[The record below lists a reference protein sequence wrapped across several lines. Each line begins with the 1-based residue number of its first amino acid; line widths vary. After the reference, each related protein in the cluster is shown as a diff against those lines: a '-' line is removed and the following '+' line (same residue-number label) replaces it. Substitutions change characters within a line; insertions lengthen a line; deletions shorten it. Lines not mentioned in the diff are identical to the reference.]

1 MNISSRA
8 ALAIFIITAAAC
20 GGGGGSGYSNGSPT
34 GPTQPTCPSTPGT
47 VCLVSSNQFSP
58 TSITIL
64 AGSAVAFDNISNT
77 THNVT
82 FTTSGAPADVS
93 DFSSGTQSVVFP
105 TAGTYNYHCTIHG
118 LSMSG
123 VVVVQ

>member
-1 MNISSRA
+1 MSIASRA
-8 ALAIFIITAAAC
+8 AVVLLSIAAIAC
-20 GGGGGSGYSNGSPT
+20 GGGGSGYSNGSTT
-34 GPTQPTCPSTPGT
+34 GPNQPTCPSTPGT

-58 TSITIL
+58 SSITIS

-82 FTTSGAPADVS
+82 FTTPGAPQDVS

-105 TAGTYNYHCTIHG
+105 TAGTYNFHCTIHG